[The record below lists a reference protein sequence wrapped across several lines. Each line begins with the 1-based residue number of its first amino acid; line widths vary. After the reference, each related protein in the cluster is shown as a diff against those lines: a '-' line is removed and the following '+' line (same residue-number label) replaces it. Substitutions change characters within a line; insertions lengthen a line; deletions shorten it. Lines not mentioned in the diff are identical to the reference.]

1 LAQSGIK
8 EIRPRTGR
16 KNQSWPRRENL
27 CKIEVVTA
35 DWFGSS
41 DLLPAANTDVPQ
53 GLQGSRKLYR
63 CFFVS
68 DLHGQ
73 LTRYQKLFATIAKE
87 RPQAVFLGGDL
98 LPHGLDQSWSSSHPS
113 GDFIGEILQPGFTQ
127 LQQDLGSAYPR
138 VFLIPGNDDPR
149 SQEPALDK
157 PDNDD
162 LWDYVHARKT
172 DLGTF
177 TVYGYAFV
185 PPTPFLLKD
194 WERYDVSRYV
204 DPGCLSPEEG
214 QRTMP
219 VPAHEIRH
227 ATISEDLARL
237 VGPDD
242 LSRAIC
248 LFHSPPYQ
256 TLLDRAALDGKVVD
270 HVPLDVHVG
279 SIAIQRFL
287 KDHEPLISLH
297 GHVHEST
304 RLTGH
309 WWERI
314 GRTHAFNA
322 AHDGPELSLIR
333 LDLDDLGQATRELL

>member
-1 LAQSGIK
+1 
-8 EIRPRTGR
+8 
-16 KNQSWPRRENL
+16 
-27 CKIEVVTA
+27 
-35 DWFGSS
+35 
-41 DLLPAANTDVPQ
+41 
-53 GLQGSRKLYR
+53 LYR

-73 LTRYQKLFATIAKE
+73 VPRYQKLFAAIAAEK
-87 RPQAVFLGGDL
+87 PQAVFLGGDL
-98 LPHGLDQSWSSSHPS
+98 LPHGLDQSWSASQPA
-113 GDFIGEILQPGFTQ
+113 GDFIEVILRSGFAQ
-127 LQQDLGSAYPR
+127 LQQNLGPAYPR

-149 SQEPALDK
+149 SQEPALNG
-157 PDNDD
+157 PQRAG
-162 LWDYVHARKT
+162 LWEYAHNRKLAL
-172 DLGTF
+172 DTF
-177 TVYGYAFV
+177 AVLGYACV

-194 WERYDVSRYV
+194 WERYDVSRFV

-214 QRTMP
+214 QRTVP

-227 ATISEDLARL
+227 TTIADELARL
-237 VGPDD
+237 ADQDD
-242 LSRAIC
+242 LSRAVC

-256 TLLDRAALDGKVVD
+256 TQLDRAALDGKVVD

-287 KDHEPLISLH
+287 SEQQPLASLH

-322 AHDGPELSLIR
+322 AHDGPELALVRI
-333 LDLDDLGQATRELL
+333 DLDDLGQATRELL